1 MGDRDTR
8 ADVPFTMS
16 VSVSDT
22 PGHVGWRFQPL
33 GRVRCNVA
41 AGWCVLLS
49 RVFGPEAPA
58 AFVKTRLSELFLMS
72 DLGPLRYI
80 LGIEV
85 SSTSVGFFISQ
96 ENYIQDLLACAAL
109 TNESTV
115 EIPMEHNVHLN
126 ASDGDGDPLSDLTRY
141 HHLVESLVYLAVTR
155 LDISYPVHILSQF
168 VFVPSSVH
176 YSHLLRVL
184 HISLS
189 FLSLI
194 QFVTA
199 SGLFRWYV
207 G

>member
-1 MGDRDTR
+1 
-8 ADVPFTMS
+8 
-16 VSVSDT
+16 
-22 PGHVGWRFQPL
+22 
-33 GRVRCNVA
+33 
-41 AGWCVLLS
+41 
-49 RVFGPEAPA
+49 
-58 AFVKTRLSELFLMS
+58 MS
-72 DLGPLRYI
+72 DLGSLRYF
-80 LGIEV
+80 LGIGV
-85 SSTSVGFFISQ
+85 SSTSDAFFISQ
-96 ENYIQDLLACAAL
+96 EKYTQHLARAAL
-109 TNESTV
+109 TDERTV
-115 EIPMEHNVHLN
+115 ETPMELNVHLN

-176 YSHLLRVL
+176 YSHLLHVL